1 MVFSFKSRKCTQ
13 EVVCLNVYQLPLL
26 PVYREPHIIKK
37 SDKWCCCTVVI
48 ADLSVTLVLSCNRSR
63 TFDDI
68 SYYHLLIE
76 VADTSLTKTFET
88 VLQPK
93 NLKKCKKVTT
103 FVLHFKAV
111 SCSLCNHITSREKQ
125 EITETNTFRD

>member
-1 MVFSFKSRKCTQ
+1 M
-13 EVVCLNVYQLPLL
+13 
-26 PVYREPHIIKK
+26 
-37 SDKWCCCTVVI
+37 VI
-48 ADLSVTLVLSCNRSR
+48 ANLSVTLVLSYNRSR
-63 TFDDI
+63 TFDGI

-76 VADTSLTKTFET
+76 VDDTSLTKTFET
-88 VLQPK
+88 EFQSK
-93 NLKKCKKVTT
+93 NWKKCKQVTT